1 LSPGTNEGSAVFV
14 KQNARAGIHIY
25 LAIKFMLLSSINL
38 IGATALIAKHANN
51 YSPQKNDRPTSYFRK
66 YPYSLNTIIKSLTKY
81 HNP

>member
-1 LSPGTNEGSAVFV
+1 
-14 KQNARAGIHIY
+14 
-25 LAIKFMLLSSINL
+25 MLLSSINL